1 MSYRKKFAIKHLRQD
16 EIFSD
21 TAIPVLA
28 HYYGR
33 MGKRIHTYLREMN
46 DENLHSLRIAL
57 RRFRYVLELYCP
69 SVKPNRF
76 TEVYELTVDLQN
88 ILGERRD
95 IDVMRDKLGEIS
107 AKTGNALPTEIV
119 HELDTKRAQLDTLIP
134 AKLEQFVANKQ
145 VHKLVAD

>member
-1 MSYRKKFAIKHLRQD
+1 M
-16 EIFSD
+16 
-21 TAIPVLA
+21 AIPVLA

-46 DENLHSLRIAL
+46 DDENLHSLRIAL

-95 IDVMRDKLGEIS
+95 IDVMRDNLGEFRR
-107 AKTGNALPTEIV
+107 KPQCVLPTEIV
-119 HELDTKRAQLDTLIP
+119 AEQDTKRAQLDTLIP
-134 AKLEQFVANKQ
+134 AEIEQFVANKQ